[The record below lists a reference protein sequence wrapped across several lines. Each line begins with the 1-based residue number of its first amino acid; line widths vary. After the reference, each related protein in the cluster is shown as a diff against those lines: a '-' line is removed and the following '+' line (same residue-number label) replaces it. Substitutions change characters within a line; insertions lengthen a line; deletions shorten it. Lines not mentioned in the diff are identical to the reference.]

1 MIRIYFILSSYS
13 YKSISQLSSQKNN
26 IPHSIQIQRNY
37 SQLCFSKSS
46 SNGISNLKM
55 SNAKVLNQSNT
66 NTIISIT
73 AKAVKK
79 KDKRESAKSSDS
91 KRDKYNMVPLKS
103 LHELAHHSSTMNI
116 KAISNNSTIKIIPK
130 KTSDSIR
137 YINESFKQVQRS
149 KMKKEERI
157 INTKRS
163 AVSSY
168 NNKPIRNLSYQR
180 ALRHAGKEN
189 DEDLNKLDAKLNQIY
204 QYFHQGEKNKS
215 SVFDSPKLINR
226 IRSKRKL
233 EEMCNKIKCF

>member
-1 MIRIYFILSSYS
+1 M
-13 YKSISQLSSQKNN
+13 NN
-26 IPHSIQIQRNY
+26 T
-37 SQLCFSKSS
+37 KT
-46 SNGISNLKM
+46 
-55 SNAKVLNQSNT
+55 LNQSNT

-91 KRDKYNMVPLKS
+91 KREKSSVLPLRS
-103 LHELAHHSSTMNI
+103 LHELSQHSSTMNI
-116 KAISNNSTIKIIPK
+116 KSLSNNSTIKIIPK

-137 YINESFKQVQRS
+137 YINESFKQVQRN

-163 AVSSY
+163 AVSTN

-180 ALRHAGKEN
+180 ALRNAGKED

-204 QYFHQGEKNKS
+204 QYFHQSEKNKS

-233 EEMCNKIKCF
+233 EEMCSKIKCF